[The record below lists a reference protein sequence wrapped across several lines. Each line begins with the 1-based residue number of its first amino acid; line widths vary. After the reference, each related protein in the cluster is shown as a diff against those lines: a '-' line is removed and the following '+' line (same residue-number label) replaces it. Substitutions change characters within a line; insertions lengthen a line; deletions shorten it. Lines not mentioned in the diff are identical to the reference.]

1 MKTSESVVKIAPAFL
16 KAQKAITFAVK
27 DAQNPH
33 LKSKY
38 ADLPSVIDAVKAALN
53 DAGIS
58 FIQTPTASDD
68 GKLHLATT
76 LMHESGEWFSDTAAI
91 PVPKQ
96 DPQGYGAALSY
107 LRRYALSAITG
118 LYQDDDD
125 GERAKGIATSQL
137 SDCIAA
143 IGTAE
148 SLDELKIAFDD
159 AIAAAKIANDAPAQK
174 QIIAAKN
181 RRKEALQ

>member
-1 MKTSESVVKIAPAFL
+1 MKTSESVAKIAPAFL

-38 ADLPSVIDAVKAALN
+38 ADLPSVIDAVKVALN

-68 GKLHLATT
+68 GRLHLATT
-76 LMHESGEWFSDTAAI
+76 LMHDSGEWFSDTAAI

-125 GERAKGIATSQL
+125 GERAKGIASNQVADWIININDAATL
-137 SDCIAA
+137 DDLRIAYD
-143 IGTAE
+143 G
-148 SLDELKIAFDD
+148 
-159 AIAAAKIANDAPAQK
+159 AIAAAKTANDAFAQK
-174 QIIAAKN
+174 KIIEAKN
-181 RRKEALQ
+181 NRKKALE